1 MTENRTPYE
10 TLQATIPTSHDRAI
24 LRDVQGQRR
33 SSRHAGPGAAAVTQ
47 RYRNLIMM
55 MLTVNDLW
63 YNMYVGGQTDP
74 LQLESTPGL
83 RAVPLSRG

>member
-10 TLQATIPTSHDRAI
+10 TLQATIPTGLDRAI
-24 LRDVQGQRR
+24 LRNVRRQRR